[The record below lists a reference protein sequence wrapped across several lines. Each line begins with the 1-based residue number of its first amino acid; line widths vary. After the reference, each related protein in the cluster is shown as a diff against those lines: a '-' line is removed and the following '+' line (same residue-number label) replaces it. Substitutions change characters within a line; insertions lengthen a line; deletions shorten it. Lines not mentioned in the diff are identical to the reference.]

1 VIRVEAASRLHFGL
15 LSLPGPGPEAA
26 IWLDSEGQHSIAA
39 RHFGGV
45 GLMVEH
51 PGIALTV
58 APAADW
64 SAHGPCA
71 DRALAFAKAASAGL
85 GIHQAFQINVERCP
99 PEHIG
104 LGTGTQLGL
113 AVARAIAL
121 VGGRRDMAAAELAK
135 LIGRGRRSALGIH
148 GFTHGGFL
156 VEAGKRDPDAIS
168 PLVAHVAFPP
178 EWSILLVMPRGL
190 QGTHGQCE
198 AEAFGQ
204 LGRSPP
210 NLAQTES
217 LCRLVLLG
225 MLPALMERDLE
236 GFGNALY
243 DFNRRVGNM
252 FKPWQGDVYGHPIVG
267 EVIRGLRSAGL
278 KSVGQSSW
286 GPTVFAI
293 VDRQDASDVCEWL
306 IRKHGLDR
314 EELVVTR
321 AASGEPGA

>member
-15 LSLPGPGPEAA
+15 LSLPGPAPEAA
-26 IWLDSEGQHSIAA
+26 TWLDSEGQQTIAA
-39 RHFGGV
+39 RYFGSV

-51 PGIALTV
+51 PGLALTV

-85 GIHQAFQINVERCP
+85 GIHPAFEINIERCP

-113 AVARAIAL
+113 AVAHAIAL
-121 VGGRRDMAAAELAK
+121 AGDRGDFAAADLAK

-156 VEAGKRDPDAIS
+156 VEAGKRDPEAIS
-168 PLVAHVAFPP
+168 PLVAHVPLPP

-190 QGTHGQCE
+190 QGAHGQCE

-204 LGRSPP
+204 LGHSPP
-210 NLAQTES
+210 DLAQTES

-225 MLPALMERDLE
+225 MLPALMERDLDA
-236 GFGNALY
+236 FGNALY
-243 DFNRRVGNM
+243 DFNRRVGNL
-252 FKPWQGDVYGHPIVG
+252 FKPWQGDVYGHPLVG
-267 EVIRGLRSAGL
+267 EVIRGLRSAGV
-278 KSVGQSSW
+278 KGVGQSSW
-286 GPTVFAI
+286 GPTVFA
-293 VDRQDASDVCEWL
+293 VVERREAGELGEWL
-306 IRKHGLDR
+306 KREHGLGR
-314 EELVVTR
+314 NEVIVTR
-321 AASGEPGA
+321 AAGGEPGA